1 MLCGW
6 QRDGRKVRT
15 RSAPCRV
22 ACVEW
27 PERFQAA
34 VAGEG
39 ACCDQPE
46 TVKARG
52 SEFENLYSRSIL
64 TTQLVNSRR
73 LERYTTV

>member
-22 ACVEW
+22 TCVEW
-27 PERFQAA
+27 PARGQAA
-34 VAGEG
+34 VDGEG
-39 ACCDQPE
+39 ACRDQPE
-46 TVKARG
+46 TVKERG
-52 SEFENLYSRSIL
+52 SEFENVYSRLIL
-64 TTQLVNSRR
+64 TTKLVNSRT